1 MTQPDKSLHDL
12 LRPFLSARRS
22 GLITDVDGTISP
34 IAPTPDAA
42 FVTPRSRDALRRLSD
57 HLALVAVISGRAVD
71 DVRERVGL
79 PELTYIGN
87 HGLERWHAGSIEV
100 LPEAA
105 AYRPALE
112 QVIAAVQP
120 LLRPGMLLED
130 KRVTLSIH
138 YRLADDPD
146 ATAVELAPA
155 VERITRENGLAFV
168 PGRMIFEVRPP
179 LKIDK
184 GSAFERLIR
193 DHALDAA
200 LYIGDDTTDADAL
213 KMARTLR
220 ASSEIYSLGVGVE
233 SDETPLEVAD
243 NADWLVSG
251 VSGVELFLE
260 AILSA
265 ASASSS

>member
-1 MTQPDKSLHDL
+1 M
-12 LRPFLSARRS
+12 
-22 GLITDVDGTISP
+22 
-34 IAPTPDAA
+34 
-42 FVTPRSRDALRRLSD
+42 
-57 HLALVAVISGRAVD
+57 ISGRAAD

-79 PELTYIGN
+79 PELTYVGN
-87 HGLERWHAGSIEV
+87 HGLERWHAGTIEV

-112 QVIAAVQP
+112 RVIAAVQP

-146 ATAVELAPA
+146 TTAAELAPA
-155 VERITRENGLAFV
+155 VERITRENGLAFF

-179 LKIDK
+179 LEVDK

-193 DHALDAA
+193 DHTLDAA

-213 KMARTLR
+213 KMARSLR
-220 ASSEIYSLGVGVE
+220 ASGTVYSLGVGVE
-233 SDETPLEVAD
+233 SDETPLEVVD

-251 VSGVELFLE
+251 VSGVEAFLE
-260 AILSA
+260 TLLNA
-265 ASASSS
+265 ASASST